1 MAESPEAVALALLEM
16 VAIAENKDLRSTSR
30 SNVPSKDWLLATYA
44 ECLRTVRKGKTDRE
58 RERDKDHER
67 DKPQFPPKEKEW
79 VRGLPPPLE
88 RV

>member
-16 VAIAENKDLRSTSR
+16 VAVAENKDLRSTSR
-30 SNVPSKDWLLATYA
+30 SNVPSKDWLLTTYA
-44 ECLRTVRKGKTDRE
+44 ECLRTVRKGKTDKE
-58 RERDKDHER
+58 REKDHEK
-67 DKPQFPPKEKEW
+67 DKLQIPAKEKEW